1 LPVVESVEV
10 FGMADQ
16 APARGELLAIAPLFF
31 VADVAK
37 AAAYYRDVLGFAFD
51 RIWGDPPCFCMP
63 HRDGPT
69 IMLSEVDDKTRIRP
83 NGSDGCS
90 WDAYVWVRDA
100 NALFAAFKAA
110 GALIVHEPVDRDYY
124 GNREFAIRD
133 LDGHIVAFA
142 HSVAAKPQRDGGG
155 G

>member
-1 LPVVESVEV
+1 
-10 FGMADQ
+10 MADH
-16 APARGELLAIAPLFF
+16 APAGRELRAIAPLFF

-51 RIWGDPPCFCMP
+51 RIWGDPPGFCMP
-63 HRDGPT
+63 RRDGLT
-69 IMLSEVDDKTRIRP
+69 VMLSEVDDKTRIRP

-100 NALFAAFKAA
+100 DALFAAFKAG

-124 GNREFAIRD
+124 GNHEFAVRD
-133 LDGHIVAFA
+133 LDGYIIAFA
-142 HSVAAKPQRDGGG
+142 HNVADKAKRDAGG
-155 G
+155 